1 MVPFDANAE
10 RGLLG
15 CCILGDYNNAVA
27 DGVTD
32 EWFNEL
38 THKAAWHL
46 IGRVAEKGDVS
57 EQSVVCAAPGDQT
70 YLDNGGS
77 VVGLTE
83 MVDTAPTV
91 GNYHYWLKPCRER
104 LRLRRYVQ
112 LGLDMQQAAAKAEDV
127 DTFADE
133 AESRLFELRKFKEQD
148 KGNQRLESFHRI
160 IDLLQA
166 AHEGTGVVGLP
177 TGYEDLDKILCGLRG
192 GALYTLAAR
201 PGMGKSTLAMNIAEW
216 LAVGFPPHTPG
227 DSSPVATKKIRGE
240 QTPVAF
246 FSLEMSED
254 ELNQRMLGSYSGI
267 NLQRFINHDYD
278 KEERVRL
285 LKEMAKKIPTLNAA
299 PIHICPRTDISISQL
314 RAEARRYVKN
324 YGAKLVIVD
333 YLQLVAGGKGSRGN
347 RVQEVGEISRGLK
360 KMALELDVPVIA
372 LAQLNR
378 SIEHDGNRIPR
389 LSDLRESGSIEADS
403 DAVLFIHCS
412 NSSVYIDGRLLCQI
426 VVSKNRSGRQ
436 GKFDIAFHRDFS
448 RFEDWRTNQ
457 DLVDM
462 AETMANKKVAKTTKS
477 YTRKSA

>member
-38 THKAAWHL
+38 TNKAAWRL
-46 IGRVAEKGDVS
+46 IGRVADNGGIS
-57 EQSVVCAAPGDQT
+57 EQSVIIAANSDQA
-70 YLDNGGS
+70 YQDNGGS

-83 MVDTAPTV
+83 MVDTAPTA
-91 GNYHYWLKPCRER
+91 GNYRYWMRPCRER

-112 LGLDMQQAAAKAEDV
+112 LGLDMQQGAAKAEDV
-127 DTFADE
+127 DVFADE

-148 KGNQRLESFHRI
+148 KGNQRLESFNRI

-166 AHEGTGVVGLP
+166 AHEGTGVIGLP
-177 TGYEDLDKILCGLRG
+177 TGYEDLDKILCGLRS

-201 PGMGKSTLAMNIAEW
+201 PGMGKSTMAMNIAES
-216 LAVGFPPHTPG
+216 LAVG
-227 DSSPVATKKIRGE
+227 SKVPVI
-240 QTPVAF
+240 F
-246 FSLEMSED
+246 FSLEMSMD
-254 ELNQRMLGSYSGI
+254 ELNQRMLGSYSSI

-278 KEERVRL
+278 SEERMRL
-285 LKEMAKKIPTLNAA
+285 LKVMATKIPPLNAA
-299 PIHICPRTDISISQL
+299 PVHICPRTDITISQL

-324 YGAKLVIVD
+324 HGAKLVIVD
-333 YLQLVAGGKGSRGN
+333 YLQLVAGSKGSRGNRGN

-378 SIEHDGNRIPR
+378 SIEHDGNRVPR

-436 GKFDIAFHRDFS
+436 GKFDIAFNRDFS

-462 AETMANKKVAKTTKS
+462 AEKMAKTKLSKTTKS
-477 YTRKSA
+477 YPRKSA